1 VHEGGLGMYLYD
13 HIDYNYLHDKI
24 QDSGYRIKDLEIILG
39 ISPVTFYSYRYGL
52 NDIPARH
59 LKILTEKLNLDLK
72 ILLKLR

>member
-1 VHEGGLGMYLYD
+1 MYLYD

-59 LKILTEKLNLDLK
+59 LKILT
-72 ILLKLR
+72 